1 VAEKVLARAESK
13 RCHLFLIGNKSDVGR
28 PSLDLFRAEMVGQIA
43 AAPVAKRASD
53 WSASKGIFY
62 QEVSALTGANVDEAF
77 RSFVRHIRAHCA
89 RCAL

>member
-1 VAEKVLARAESK
+1 VLARAESK
-13 RCHLFLIGNKSDVGR
+13 RCHLFLIGNKSDVGCL
-28 PSLDLFRAEMVGQIA
+28 SLDLVTVERAGQIA
-43 AAPVAKRASD
+43 AAPVAKQAST

-77 RSFVRHIRAHCA
+77 RTFVRHLRTHCV